1 MPLLKKVSKLVVLQ
15 EEAENGNEMPDLSM
29 PVRIVK
35 MAADNLIKVNKTTKL
50 TSIFIY
56 FDLVL
61 FHFFFFRLL
70 MKQLTRVTI
79 YYLNK
84 KCRLH

>member
-61 FHFFFFRLL
+61 FHFFFLGCL
-70 MKQLTRVTI
+70 
-79 YYLNK
+79 
-84 KCRLH
+84 